1 MVKWKFAFNFK
12 VLLYCFYSLSVKGK
26 FFMTELIVWFPGDI
40 EVFSDQLKR
49 FSESVIDPK
58 CLLKIAATS
67 FCVDNNLSFSS
78 KIIKI
83 VTIFIREVRFTCFPK
98 WFGII
103 INNTFLKLPQFGL
116 FIQICQRSF
125 VVT

>member
-49 FSESVIDPK
+49 FSESVIIQNVYWKSQRHPFVLITIYPFQARLLRLLLFLFEK
-58 CLLKIAATS
+58 CDLHA
-67 FCVDNNLSFSS
+67 FQN
-78 KIIKI
+78 
-83 VTIFIREVRFTCFPK
+83 
-98 WFGII
+98 
-103 INNTFLKLPQFGL
+103 GL
-116 FIQICQRSF
+116 EL
-125 VVT
+125 